1 MLIVKIS
8 QIKNSQ
14 KEGGGSL
21 TAKLW
26 LYILPC
32 VYDSESPGLHAVDRP
47 VCDSLRVAD
56 ADGESA
62 VVGSD
67 QIDSRALLALDF
79 KRRAF
84 APIFG

>member
-1 MLIVKIS
+1 MAKSCGIKRLIQLIFLNPLFFS
-8 QIKNSQ
+8 
-14 KEGGGSL
+14 
-21 TAKLW
+21 
-26 LYILPC
+26 PC
-32 VYDSESPGLHAVDRP
+32 VDNPQSPGLHAVDRP